1 MKVGRDSGARVGA
14 AEQRRRLAMSLGP
27 IELLVVK
34 FPGNKFT
41 GEVAS
46 SLKELVEGG
55 LIRVIDIMFVV
66 KDQDGVMTVLEIND
80 LDDDDYSTF
89 DPVVADITEMLTP
102 DDAMQLSAG
111 LENNSSG
118 AVMLFENTWATKFR
132 DAMADANG
140 ELILNERIPRAVID
154 ELLTTA
160 ATPV

>member
-1 MKVGRDSGARVGA
+1 
-14 AEQRRRLAMSLGP
+14 MSLGP

-55 LIRVIDIMFVV
+55 LIRVIDILFVV

-80 LDDDDYSTF
+80 LDDDDYSRF

-102 DDAMQLSAG
+102 DDAMQLSSS

-118 AVMLFENTWATKFR
+118 AVMLFENAWATRFR
-132 DAMADANG
+132 DALVNANG
-140 ELILNERIPRAVID
+140 ELVLNERIPKVVID
-154 ELLTTA
+154 ELMKEEA
-160 ATPV
+160 ATPA